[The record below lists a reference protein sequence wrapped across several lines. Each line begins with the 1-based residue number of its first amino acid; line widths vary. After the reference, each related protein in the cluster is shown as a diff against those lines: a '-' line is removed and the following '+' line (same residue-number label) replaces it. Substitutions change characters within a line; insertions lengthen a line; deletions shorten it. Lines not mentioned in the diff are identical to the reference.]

1 MAQRLIDEYLALAGH
16 GQDLPGPVF
25 RRVTNN
31 RTGELDRPLDPAS
44 VYRNIVVKYGF
55 EPASAPR

>member
-1 MAQRLIDEYLALAGH
+1 MAQRLIEEYLALAGH

-25 RRVTNN
+25 RPVTNN